1 MMTHRPGRAE
11 RSRVIVLP
19 VDYRV
24 CRDCGEEF
32 RPEIAR
38 CSDCGG
44 ELVSADES
52 EPGETAPA
60 AAAEPSVAEDL
71 ADFRPIF
78 VGAQAAL
85 LVPLAEAL
93 KSEGVA
99 FRLVEEVSDPE
110 RGTVTFGLLVREAD
124 RARAL
129 EALAPL
135 LDDEGNT
142 GRLQAVETHFAESGS
157 YSRCPACDSEV
168 AASATECPE
177 CGLVI
182 AGGGAPS

>member
-1 MMTHRPGRAE
+1 MMTHRPAAGRAPGY
-11 RSRVIVLP
+11 SQV

-44 ELVSADES
+44 ELVFAHEV
-52 EPGETAPA
+52 EAGVLAAEAVAMTAP
-60 AAAEPSVAEDL
+60 SAEDL
-71 ADFRPIF
+71 ADFRPLF
-78 VGAQAAL
+78 VGAQASL

-93 KSEGVA
+93 KGEDIA
-99 FRLVEEVSDPE
+99 FRIAEEISDPE
-110 RGTVTFGLLVREAD
+110 RGTATFGLLVREAD

-129 EALAPL
+129 VALAPL
-135 LDDEGNT
+135 LGEDANP
-142 GRLQAVETHFAESGS
+142 GRMQAVETHFAESGG
-157 YSRCPACDSEV
+157 YARCPACDTEV
-168 AASATECPE
+168 AVSVAECPE

-182 AGGGAPS
+182 SGGGAPS

>member
-1 MMTHRPGRAE
+1 M
-11 RSRVIVLP
+11 
-19 VDYRV
+19 DYRV

-32 RPEIAR
+32 RPEIVR

-44 ELVSADES
+44 ELVAAYES
-52 EPGETAPA
+52 ERGRVVAAAPA
-60 AAAEPSVAEDL
+60 ETVPSAEDL

-78 VGAQAAL
+78 VGAQAAV

-93 KSEGVA
+93 KREEIA
-99 FRLVEEVSDPE
+99 LRLAEEVVDPD
-110 RGTVTFGLLVREAD
+110 RGTASFSLLVREAD

-129 EALAPL
+129 KALAPL
-135 LDDEGNT
+135 LEEETNA
-142 GRLQAVETHFAESGS
+142 GRMEAVESHFEQSGR
-157 YSRCPACDSEV
+157 YSRCPACDFEV
-168 AASATECPE
+168 APATAECPE

>member
-1 MMTHRPGRAE
+1 
-11 RSRVIVLP
+11 

-44 ELVSADES
+44 ELVDPNEKD
-52 EPGETAPA
+52 PGQVVAAFPA
-60 AAAEPSVAEDL
+60 GSGPPDEDL

-93 KSEGVA
+93 KVEGIA
-99 FRLVEEVSDPE
+99 FRLVEELSDPE

-124 RARAL
+124 RAQAL
-129 EALAPL
+129 LALGPL
-135 LDDEGNT
+135 LGEEGDG

-168 AASATECPE
+168 AATAAECPE

>member
-1 MMTHRPGRAE
+1 
-11 RSRVIVLP
+11 

-44 ELVSADES
+44 DLVFAHEIEGELAVPEAVVEA
-52 EPGETAPA
+52 TA
-60 AAAEPSVAEDL
+60 SAEDL

-93 KSEGVA
+93 KGDDIA
-99 FRLVEEVSDPE
+99 FRIAEEISDPE
-110 RGTVTFGLLVREAD
+110 RGTATFGLLVREAD

-129 EALAPL
+129 AALAPL
-135 LDDEGNT
+135 LGEDANP
-142 GRLQAVETHFAESGS
+142 GRLQAVETHFAESGA
-157 YSRCPACDSEV
+157 YARCPACDSEV
-168 AASATECPE
+168 ALSVAECPE

-182 AGGGAPS
+182 SGGGAPS

>member
-1 MMTHRPGRAE
+1 
-11 RSRVIVLP
+11 

-44 ELVSADES
+44 ELVAPFENEGGQGEAAPESA
-52 EPGETAPA
+52 PF
-60 AAAEPSVAEDL
+60 AEDL
-71 ADFRPIF
+71 ADYRPIF

-93 KSEGVA
+93 KREDIA
-99 FRLVEEVSDPE
+99 LRLAEEVMDPE
-110 RGTVTFGLLVREAD
+110 RGTASFSLLVREAD

-129 EALAPL
+129 KALAPL
-135 LDDEGNT
+135 LGEETSG
-142 GRLQAVETHFAESGS
+142 GRLEAVESHFAESGR

-168 AASATECPE
+168 PASATECPE

-182 AGGGAPS
+182 AGGGGPS

>member
-1 MMTHRPGRAE
+1 
-11 RSRVIVLP
+11 

-32 RPEIAR
+32 RPEIER

-44 ELVSADES
+44 ELVAAHEDDTGEMLMPAPEEASAS
-52 EPGETAPA
+52 T
-60 AAAEPSVAEDL
+60 EDH

-93 KSEGVA
+93 KGEGIA
-99 FRLVEEVSDPE
+99 FRIAEELSDPE

-124 RARAL
+124 RAAAL
-129 EALAPL
+129 RALAPL
-135 LDDEGNT
+135 LGDEASS
-142 GRLQAVETHFAESGS
+142 GRLHAVETHFGESGS
-157 YSRCPACDSEV
+157 YSRCPACESEV
-168 AASATECPE
+168 ALSATECPE

>member
-1 MMTHRPGRAE
+1 MDH
-11 RSRVIVLP
+11 
-19 VDYRV
+19 RV

-44 ELVSADES
+44 ELVAPDENDA
-52 EPGETAPA
+52 APA
-60 AAAEPSVAEDL
+60 VAPPEAASLDDL

-85 LVPLAEAL
+85 LVPLAEAVER
-93 KSEGVA
+93 EGIA
-99 FRLVEEVSDPE
+99 LRLAEEVGDSE
-110 RGTVTFGLLVREAD
+110 RGTASFSLLVREAD

-129 EALAPL
+129 KALAPL
-135 LDDEGNT
+135 LGEET
-142 GRLQAVETHFAESGS
+142 GDRRLEAVESHFEESGR
-157 YSRCPACDSEV
+157 YSRCPACDAEV
-168 AASATECPE
+168 DVASTECPE

-182 AGGGAPS
+182 AGGGAPR

>member
-1 MMTHRPGRAE
+1 
-11 RSRVIVLP
+11 

-44 ELVSADES
+44 ELVSAIES
-52 EPGETAPA
+52 ESGQVVTAAPVEA
-60 AAAEPSVAEDL
+60 VPSTEDL

-93 KSEGVA
+93 KGAEIA
-99 FRLVEEVSDPE
+99 FRLAEEVVDPD
-110 RGTVTFGLLVREAD
+110 RGTASFSLLVREAD
-124 RARAL
+124 RVRAL
-129 EALAPL
+129 KALAPL
-135 LDDEGNT
+135 LGEETGG
-142 GRLQAVETHFAESGS
+142 GRLEAVESHFEESGR
-157 YSRCPACDSEV
+157 YSRCPACDTEV
-168 AASATECPE
+168 AVSAAECPE

>member
-1 MMTHRPGRAE
+1 M
-11 RSRVIVLP
+11 
-19 VDYRV
+19 

-44 ELVSADES
+44 ELVSPQERDLGRGATAT
-52 EPGETAPA
+52 EPGP
-60 AAAEPSVAEDL
+60 PDEDL

-93 KSEGVA
+93 KVGGIA
-99 FRLVEEVSDPE
+99 FRLVEELSDPE

-124 RARAL
+124 RAQAL
-129 EALAPL
+129 VALGPL
-135 LDDEGNT
+135 LGEEGEG
-142 GRLQAVETHFAESGS
+142 GRLHAVETHFAESGS

-168 AASATECPE
+168 AATAAECPE

>member
-1 MMTHRPGRAE
+1 
-11 RSRVIVLP
+11 

-32 RPEIAR
+32 RPEIER

-44 ELVSADES
+44 ELVAAHEDETGQAVTADPVEA
-52 EPGETAPA
+52 TA
-60 AAAEPSVAEDL
+60 SAEDL

-93 KSEGVA
+93 KGEGIA
-99 FRLVEEVSDPE
+99 FRLAEELSDPE

-124 RARAL
+124 RAGAL
-129 EALAPL
+129 RALAPL
-135 LDDEGNT
+135 LGEEAST
-142 GRLQAVETHFAESGS
+142 GRLQAVETHFGESGS
-157 YSRCPACDSEV
+157 YSRCPACESEV
-168 AASATECPE
+168 ALSATECPE

>member
-1 MMTHRPGRAE
+1 
-11 RSRVIVLP
+11 

-32 RPEIAR
+32 RPEITR

-44 ELVSADES
+44 ELTAACENES
-52 EPGETAPA
+52 GQVVTAAPA
-60 AAAEPSVAEDL
+60 APAPSVEEPL
-71 ADFRPIF
+71 DFRPIF

-93 KSEGVA
+93 KVEEIA
-99 FRLVEEVSDPE
+99 FRLAEEVVDPD
-110 RGTVTFGLLVREAD
+110 RGTASFSLLVREAD

-129 EALAPL
+129 RALAPQL
-135 LDDEGNT
+135 GEETNA
-142 GRLQAVETHFAESGS
+142 GRLEAVESHFEESGR
-157 YSRCPACDSEV
+157 YSRCPACDAEV
-168 AASATECPE
+168 AVSAVECQE

-182 AGGGAPS
+182 AGGGALS

>member
-1 MMTHRPGRAE
+1 M
-11 RSRVIVLP
+11 P

-44 ELVSADES
+44 ELVAAHEN
-52 EPGETAPA
+52 ERGQVMIAAPA
-60 AAAEPSVAEDL
+60 EGAPPPEDL

-93 KSEGVA
+93 KVEDIA
-99 FRLVEEVSDPE
+99 FRLAEELSDPE

-129 EALAPL
+129 SALAPL
-135 LDDEGNT
+135 LGEEGSPE
-142 GRLQAVETHFAESGS
+142 RLQAVETHFGESGG
-157 YSRCPACDSEV
+157 YTRCPACDTEV
-168 AASATECPE
+168 ALTAAECPE

-182 AGGGAPS
+182 AGGGGAS

>member
-1 MMTHRPGRAE
+1 
-11 RSRVIVLP
+11 

-44 ELVSADES
+44 ELIAAHENERGQAVTAAPE
-52 EPGETAPA
+52 EPV
-60 AAAEPSVAEDL
+60 PSVEDL

-93 KSEGVA
+93 KNEGVA
-99 FRLVEEVSDPE
+99 FRLVEELSDPE

-135 LDDEGNT
+135 LGEESNAA
-142 GRLQAVETHFAESGS
+142 RLQAVETHFAESGA

-168 AASATECPE
+168 AGSAAECPE

-182 AGGGAPS
+182 AGGGGPS

>member
-1 MMTHRPGRAE
+1 VE
-11 RSRVIVLP
+11 
-19 VDYRV
+19 YRV

-44 ELVSADES
+44 ELVAAHEDEGGQVVTSSPVESA
-52 EPGETAPA
+52 PPA
-60 AAAEPSVAEDL
+60 DDL

-93 KSEGVA
+93 ESIGLA
-99 FRLVEEVSDPE
+99 FRLAEEVADRE
-110 RGTVTFGLLVREAD
+110 RGTASFSLLVREAD
-124 RARAL
+124 RAGAL
-129 EALAPL
+129 RALAPL
-135 LDDEGNT
+135 LGQETDARPLE
-142 GRLQAVETHFAESGS
+142 AVESHFEESGR
-157 YSRCPACDSEV
+157 YSRCPACDTEV
-168 AASATECPE
+168 ALSAAECPE

-182 AGGGAPS
+182 AGGGASS

>member
-1 MMTHRPGRAE
+1 
-11 RSRVIVLP
+11 LL

-44 ELVSADES
+44 ELVGPDEN
-52 EPGETAPA
+52 GAGPA
-60 AAAEPSVAEDL
+60 AVATVEPAHEEDL

-85 LVPLAEAL
+85 LVPLAETL
-93 KSEGVA
+93 KADGIA
-99 FRLVEEVSDPE
+99 FRLAEEVADPD
-110 RGTVTFGLLVREAD
+110 RGTASFSLLVREAD
-124 RARAL
+124 RVAAL

-135 LDDEGNT
+135 LGEETSG
-142 GRLQAVETHFAESGS
+142 GRLVVVESHFEESGR
-157 YSRCPACDSEV
+157 YSRCPACDTEV
-168 AASATECPE
+168 AVSATECPE

-182 AGGGAPS
+182 AGGGAPT

>member
-1 MMTHRPGRAE
+1 
-11 RSRVIVLP
+11 

-44 ELVSADES
+44 ELVSPHERDQGTVVA
-52 EPGETAPA
+52 AFPA
-60 AAAEPSVAEDL
+60 APLPNDEDL

-93 KSEGVA
+93 KGEGIA
-99 FRLVEEVSDPE
+99 FRLVEELSDPE

-129 EALAPL
+129 LALGPL
-135 LDDEGNT
+135 LGEEGEG
-142 GRLQAVETHFAESGS
+142 GRLQAVETHFAESGT